1 MKRLALLIAALLF
14 AGLTQAEMRPFV
26 SGSLQEIERT
36 QKGKPFILTL
46 WSANCTH
53 CPAELKALG
62 ELVRRYPKLELI
74 LVAADTPAE
83 IPELERLAQ
92 DYGVASQARWVFAD
106 AQPERLRYEIDRRWY
121 GELPRTYFYDGRQQR
136 KAHSGVLPAAQLE
149 QWAREH
155 VK

>member
-1 MKRLALLIAALLF
+1 MKLFSLLITGLLF
-14 AGLTQAEMRPFV
+14 AGLAQAEMRPFV
-26 SGSLQEIERT
+26 SGSLQKIERE
-36 QKGKPFILTL
+36 QKGKPFILAF
-46 WSANCTH
+46 WSASCTH

-62 ELVRRYPKLELI
+62 ELVRKYPKLELI

-83 IPELERLAQ
+83 VPELEQLAQ
-92 DYGVASQARWVFAD
+92 GYGVASQARWVFAD

-136 KAHSGVLPAAQLE
+136 KGHSGVLPAEQLE
-149 QWAREH
+149 QWVVEH